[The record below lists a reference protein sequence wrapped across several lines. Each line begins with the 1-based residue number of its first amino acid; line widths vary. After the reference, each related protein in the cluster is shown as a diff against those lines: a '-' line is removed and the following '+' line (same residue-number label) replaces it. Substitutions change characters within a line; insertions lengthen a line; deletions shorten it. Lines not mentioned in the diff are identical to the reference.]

1 MPLSL
6 SVKEKAS
13 QSLGV
18 QEGLQHDVAK
28 QYDSE
33 LHVQSMERM
42 KDHFQNRKRT
52 ECVNISLKQS
62 KYFTK
67 TTQL

>member
-33 LHVQSMERM
+33 LHVQSTQRSFSEQKKDRM
-42 KDHFQNRKRT
+42 HQHFFKTVKILHKDYP
-52 ECVNISLKQS
+52 IIG
-62 KYFTK
+62 
-67 TTQL
+67 

>member
-33 LHVQSMERM
+33 LHVQSTERSSFSEQK
-42 KDHFQNRKRT
+42 KDRMHQHFF
-52 ECVNISLKQS
+52 KQS

>member
-18 QEGLQHDVAK
+18 QEGLQHDMAK
-28 QYDSE
+28 QYDFEFRIQSTERSFSE
-33 LHVQSMERM
+33 QKKDRM
-42 KDHFQNRKRT
+42 HQHFFITVKILQ
-52 ECVNISLKQS
+52 
-62 KYFTK
+62 TK